1 MDRPIEVDDEEIE
14 VDATMLLTA
23 DDLDIVMKA
32 LDCYAYALIMAQA
45 VGELERVKQVAMA
58 IIQSCPKPEL
68 DS

>member
-1 MDRPIEVDDEEIE
+1 MDRPIEIDDEEVE

-23 DDLDIVMKA
+23 EDLDIVMKA

-58 IIQSCPKPEL
+58 IVQSCPKPEL

>member
-1 MDRPIEVDDEEIE
+1 MDRPIEIDDEEIE

-58 IIQSCPKPEL
+58 IVQSCPKPEL

>member
-23 DDLDIVMKA
+23 DDLEIVMKA

-58 IIQSCPKPEL
+58 IVQSCPKPEL

>member
-58 IIQSCPKPEL
+58 IVQSCPKPEL

>member
-1 MDRPIEVDDEEIE
+1 MDRPIEIDDEEIE

>member
-1 MDRPIEVDDEEIE
+1 MDRPIEIDEED
-14 VDATMLLTA
+14 VDATMLLTS

-58 IIQSCPKPEL
+58 IVQSCPKPEL

>member
-1 MDRPIEVDDEEIE
+1 MDRPIEIDDEEIE

-23 DDLDIVMKA
+23 EDLDIVMKA

-58 IIQSCPKPEL
+58 IVQSCPKPEL

>member
-1 MDRPIEVDDEEIE
+1 MDRQIEIDEDEVE

-23 DDLDIVMKA
+23 EDLEIVMKA

-45 VGELERVKQVAMA
+45 VGELERVKQVAMQIVKA
-58 IIQSCPKPEL
+58 CPKPEL